1 MTVSTALCSIFTF
14 LILSTRSEDG
24 SSRPLQAMGYWPL
37 GLRDTLRS
45 LLLVA
50 LLFSGP
56 LYESLVFD
64 GLWKDW
70 LVLRPLLNVWY
81 EWTSWRNLVAVSLAR
96 LDPVATRS
104 AQLRRGIDRLYVSR
118 RAL

>member
-1 MTVSTALCSIFTF
+1 MIQGRIKSVTVSTALCSTFTF
-14 LILSTRSEDG
+14 LILTTRSEDD

-56 LYESLVFD
+56 LFESLVLD

-70 LVLRPLLNVWY
+70 LMLRPLLSTWH
-81 EWTSWRNLVAVSLAR
+81 EWTSWRNLVAVSLAQ
-96 LDPVATRS
+96 LDAFATPS
-104 AQLRRGIDRLYVSR
+104 V
-118 RAL
+118 